1 MNLNIKNLRIESGKT
16 QKALAESLHMAR
28 STYNNY
34 EQNVAE
40 PNIETLIKLADYFDV
55 SLDYLCGRQNSNLLF
70 IDSLSKNKRQLVEM
84 VKSLSEDETLIAIGF
99 LAKLSNKPVDE
110 VLKKVTETNHD
121 AG

>member
-1 MNLNIKNLRIESGKT
+1 MKLRELRKNQGLT
-16 QKALAESLHMAR
+16 QSELAKKLGISR
-28 STYNNY
+28 DTYKNY
-34 EQNVAE
+34 EQHRTEMNYDM
-40 PNIETLIKLADYFDV
+40 LIKTADYFDV
-55 SLDYLCGRQNSNLLF
+55 SLDYLCGRQNGNLLF

-110 VLKKVTETNHD
+110 VLKKVTESNHD